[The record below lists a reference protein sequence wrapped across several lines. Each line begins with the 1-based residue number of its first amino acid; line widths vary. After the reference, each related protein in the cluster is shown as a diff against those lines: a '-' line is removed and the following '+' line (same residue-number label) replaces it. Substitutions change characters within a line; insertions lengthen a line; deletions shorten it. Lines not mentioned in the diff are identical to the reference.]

1 MYDYISLRMAK
12 QPQQKVL
19 ELFLS
24 IKLAGSKY
32 TCTFFHLSNKDR
44 LSRDLPASQSK
55 DVSETSDESQ

>member
-1 MYDYISLRMAK
+1 MAK
-12 QPQQKVL
+12 QRQQKVL

-44 LSRDLPASQSK
+44 LSRDLPTSQSK